1 MIEHIKYKNQQFA
14 LIVRKKQ
21 PRKQGVNFFT
31 PVKYNQQFSSIIH
44 KKGYVIKP
52 HLHNKI
58 ERKINTTSEVIIIEQ
73 GKLRVDFYNENK
85 KYLFSKILKEGD
97 IILLINGAHGFKI
110 MQNTRL
116 IEVKQGPYNPK
127 TDKEK
132 FEPID
137 EKKIKIK

>member
-1 MIEHIKYKNQQFA
+1 MIEHIKHKNTHFA
-14 LIVRKKQ
+14 LIVRKNH

-31 PVKYNQQFSSIIH
+31 PVKYNQQFSNIIN
-44 KKGYVIKP
+44 KKSHVIKT

-58 ERKINTTSEVIIIEQ
+58 KRNINTTSEVIIVEQ
-73 GKLRVDFYNENK
+73 GKLRVDFYNDFK
-85 KYLFSKILKEGD
+85 KYLFSKMLNTGD

-110 MQNTRL
+110 MKNTRM

>member
-1 MIEHIKYKNQQFA
+1 MIENIKYKKEVLA

-21 PRKQGVNFFT
+21 PRKPGVNFFT
-31 PVKYNQQFSSIIH
+31 PDEYNQQFSTIIH
-44 KKGYVIKP
+44 KKGYTIKP
-52 HLHNKI
+52 HTHNKI
-58 ERKINTTSEVIIIEQ
+58 ERKINTTSEVIIIEE
-73 GKLRVDFYNENK
+73 GKLRIDFYTDSK
-85 KYLFSKILKEGD
+85 KYLFSKYLFKGD

-110 MQNTRL
+110 LKNTRM

>member
-1 MIEHIKYKNQQFA
+1 MIEQIKHKNTHFA
-14 LIVRKKQ
+14 LIVRKNH

-31 PVKYNQQFSSIIH
+31 PVKYNQQFSNIIH

-58 ERKINTTSEVIIIEQ
+58 KRNINTTSEVIIIEQ
-73 GKLRVDFYNENK
+73 GKLRVDFYNDSK
-85 KYLFSKILKEGD
+85 KYLFSKMLNTGD

-110 MQNTRL
+110 MKNTRM

>member
-1 MIEHIKYKNQQFA
+1 M
-14 LIVRKKQ
+14 
-21 PRKQGVNFFT
+21 
-31 PVKYNQQFSSIIH
+31 
-44 KKGYVIKP
+44 
-52 HLHNKI
+52 
-58 ERKINTTSEVIIIEQ
+58 
-73 GKLRVDFYNENK
+73 
-85 KYLFSKILKEGD
+85 FSKILKKGD